1 MAKDKLKQY
10 SDLQRSLR
18 NELAELEA
26 RAQEIRQ
33 ALSNG
38 SHDVGL
44 ETSPA
49 RKANK
54 RKRGRRKGGITTTA
68 AILECIAKQGGK
80 ADIKTIKAAV
90 MTRKPGISDGTINQA
105 FVFLKKRKAILN
117 PQRGVYSLKK

>member
-10 SDLQRSLR
+10 TDLQTALR

-26 RAQEIRQ
+26 RAQQIRL

-38 SHDVGL
+38 SREVGF
-44 ETSPA
+44 ETPA
-49 RKANK
+49 PKASK
-54 RKRGRRKGGITTTA
+54 TRRGRRTGGITTTE
-68 AILECIAKQGGK
+68 AILEAVAKRGGK

-90 MTRKPGISDGTINQA
+90 KMRKPGISDGTINQA